1 LIKLVFFHL
10 DKESD
15 REEKKRFSD
24 LHNNVPTRGLLTV
37 EQLFKVILKVSI
49 KNGLVIESYNGIKHP
64 KVPFKLRFVL
74 CSA

>member
-1 LIKLVFFHL
+1 VIARKRKGLVTYIIMF
-10 DKESD
+10 
-15 REEKKRFSD
+15 
-24 LHNNVPTRGLLTV
+24 RGLLTV